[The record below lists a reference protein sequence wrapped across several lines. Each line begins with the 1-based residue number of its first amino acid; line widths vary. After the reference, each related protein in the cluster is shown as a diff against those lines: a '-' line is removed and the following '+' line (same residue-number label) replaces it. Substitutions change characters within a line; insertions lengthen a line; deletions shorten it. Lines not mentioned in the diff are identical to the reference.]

1 MIGTPGSANETTK
14 PAPRWLLPVFAIIL
28 AGFFAVLQLSKWP
41 ARLRYPGE
49 ENFIQGT
56 SLTEMLHLR
65 QGIPIYALP
74 SADGFDAANY
84 GPLYYL
90 LGAKQSEESR

>member
-1 MIGTPGSANETTK
+1 MMGILESADVRRTPLA
-14 PAPRWLLPVFAIIL
+14 RRLLTIL
-28 AGFFAVLQLSKWP
+28 ALGLAAFFAARQLSQWSG
-41 ARLRYPGE
+41 RLRYPGE
-49 ENFIQGT
+49 EDFIQGT
-56 SLTEMLHLR
+56 PLTEMLYLP

-90 LGAKQSEESR
+90 LGAKQSEEGR